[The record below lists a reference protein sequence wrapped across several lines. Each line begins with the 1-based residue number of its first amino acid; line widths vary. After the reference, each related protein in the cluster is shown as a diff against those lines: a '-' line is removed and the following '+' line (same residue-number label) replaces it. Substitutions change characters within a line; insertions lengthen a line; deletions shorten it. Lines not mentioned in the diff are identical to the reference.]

1 MLATMARGTYLL
13 AVAVMVVAWAFS
25 LSHSDAQVPQN
36 DWPTEPWSIYS

>member
-36 DWPTEPWSIYS
+36 EPTTEPWSVYS